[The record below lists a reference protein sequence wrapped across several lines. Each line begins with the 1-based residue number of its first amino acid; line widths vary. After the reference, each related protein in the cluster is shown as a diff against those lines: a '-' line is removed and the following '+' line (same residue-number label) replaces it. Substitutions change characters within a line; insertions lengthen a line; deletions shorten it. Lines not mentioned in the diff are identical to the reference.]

1 MYAKVLYLI
10 PSPDSEGY
18 VFPNEVDDKEGNIL
32 YDFAASAVFA
42 VKQPN
47 YVSKIS
53 EDYSIDNR
61 KLKRCQDTPAPFYP
75 SPIYTIKTIEGG
87 IPVGYP
93 MTSVSGNLY
102 VVKTEKY
109 GHFYFELIPDFSR
122 YTGEEMDECIL
133 CLVKPLDIILLENV
147 CKEHRFFFVGENK
160 PTK

>member
-18 VFPNEVDDKEGNIL
+18 VFPNEVDDKGGNIL

-61 KLKRCQDTPAPFYP
+61 KLKRCQNTPAPFYP

-87 IPVGYP
+87 IPVDYP

>member
-1 MYAKVLYLI
+1 MYTRVLYLV
-10 PSPDSEGY
+10 PSPESEGY
-18 VFPNEVDDKEGNIL
+18 VFPNEVDDKEGNFF

-47 YVSKIS
+47 HVIIS
-53 EDYSIDNR
+53 EDYSIDNG
-61 KLKRCQDTPAPFYP
+61 KLKRGQDTLAPFHP
-75 SPIYTIKTIEGG
+75 LLKYTIKAIEDG
-87 IPVGYP
+87 IPIDYP
-93 MTSVSGNLY
+93 MTPVSGNLY

-109 GHFYFELIPDFSR
+109 GHFYFELIPDFCR
-122 YTGEEMDECIL
+122 YTGKEMDECIL

>member
-1 MYAKVLYLI
+1 MYTKVLYLV
-10 PSPDSEGY
+10 PSPESEGY
-18 VFPNEVDDKEGNIL
+18 VFPNEVDDKEGNIF

-47 YVSKIS
+47 HVIIS
-53 EDYSIDNR
+53 EDYSIDNG
-61 KLKRCQDTPAPFYP
+61 KLKRGQDTLAPFHP
-75 SPIYTIKTIEGG
+75 LLMYTIKTIEDGNP
-87 IPVGYP
+87 IDYP
-93 MTSVSGNLY
+93 MTSVSDNLY

-109 GHFYFELIPDFSR
+109 GHFYFELIPNFSR
-122 YTGEEMDECIL
+122 YTGKEMDECIL